1 MFLIS
6 FIVSRCMV
14 VFINTSIFISFISS
28 KIKNKHCQKIRRKN
42 ERYPSNY
49 RDTAW
54 KYLGNSE
61 VQHLFLKTEPL
72 KAHILKCAQFKKRRW
87 IVESYVKVRR
97 TTPKLLTTYP
107 EWTITGTAKTDFTT
121 KGNHIQNCINR
132 QVCTGIII
140 MLLIKLSPHGLKTII
155 CPCK

>member
-1 MFLIS
+1 
-6 FIVSRCMV
+6 MV
-14 VFINTSIFISFISS
+14 VFISISVFISFISS

-72 KAHILKCAQFKKRRW
+72 KVHILKCTQFKKRR
-87 IVESYVKVRR
+87 IVESSVTVRR

-107 EWTITGTAKTDFTT
+107 EPT
-121 KGNHIQNCINR
+121 N
-132 QVCTGIII
+132 
-140 MLLIKLSPHGLKTII
+140 GL
-155 CPCK
+155 